1 MPTAALPT
9 DLLNLIGNYR
19 DLLDA
24 RTQFDTHDTFRAI
37 TSLHAMSHINK
48 VRQRILKNNE
58 ALAVA
63 ESNTTSKD
71 TKGKGKSTTLSNGAR
86 NSTKAASATSE
97 RETRDQ
103 GFTRPKVLILAPFRN
118 SALDWMRHLT
128 HFSLASQIENNARFQ
143 RDFSL
148 PDGAVDKLAMDEKDA
163 EGASKYPRSH
173 RQTFK
178 GNIDDS
184 FRVGLKVTRKSLKLY
199 SEFYQSDL
207 IIASPLGL
215 RMSIEKEK
223 CVAMWR
229 VSNIS
234 AAVADSGSPCRLQ
247 ELGLPVV
254 NRDCRCGSARCHA
267 DAELGA
273 RPGEP

>member
-1 MPTAALPT
+1 
-9 DLLNLIGNYR
+9 
-19 DLLDA
+19 
-24 RTQFDTHDTFRAI
+24 
-37 TSLHAMSHINK
+37 MSHINK

-58 ALAVA
+58 ALAAA
-63 ESNTTSKD
+63 ESSAGSKD
-71 TKGKGKSTTLSNGAR
+71 TKGNGKGKGKSTALGSDAGDRA
-86 NSTKAASATSE
+86 KAASTSTE

-118 SALDWMRHLT
+118 SALEWMRHLT

-148 PDGAVDKLAMDEKDA
+148 PEGAVDKLATDEKDA
-163 EGASKYPRSH
+163 DGASKYPRSH
-173 RQTFK
+173 RETFK

-223 CVAMWR
+223 WVLSASLAWR
-229 VSNIS
+229 SHY
-234 AAVADSGSPCRLQ
+234 SGWC
-247 ELGLPVV
+247 
-254 NRDCRCGSARCHA
+254 C
-267 DAELGA
+267 AEQI
-273 RPGEP
+273 